1 MTNLVASITQ
11 PGCNCGYGYDDNG
24 NIASA
29 TLNGKWT
36 GYTYDELGQ
45 LIQVND
51 HSDTRSGENGTTW
64 KYTYDLGGN
73 ILQKQRFAYKD
84 TTNPLETVTYE
95 YGDANWRDKL
105 TAVNGN
111 AIAYDAIGNPLS
123 DGTWTYTWQNGRQLQ
138 KMQKLGVTAEFV
150 YNADG
155 LRVQKTVNGVVTKYT
170 LHGKNVV
177 HMTSGADELHFF
189 YDAQNRPAVVLYNGT
204 AYAYVKNLQGDVIAL
219 LDGTGNVVVS
229 YVYDAWGAPIGKSG
243 SMAEMLGSV
252 QPFRYRGYVFDEE
265 TGLYYLRSRYYNP
278 GWGRFVNADVLIGA
292 GKLLSHN
299 FFAYCANAPVSFSD
313 KHGQTRENSLF
324 YETTIEDVAGNCACQ
339 TIPEIIFRN
348 YIGEWPSPETVNKK
362 GKVHVIINYLDF
374 CNDELV
380 TVISDED
387 LLTLSRMLA
396 YEIDKRYGINFDSID
411 IKQMKGE
418 IALHMYGYIWF
429 GLKNCYD
436 IDLDIYCDGSV
447 RDSRW
452 RVNFAASLF
461 KN

>member
-1 MTNLVASITQ
+1 MHGSFTN
-11 PGCNCGYGYDDNG
+11 
-24 NIASA
+24 
-29 TLNGKWT
+29 
-36 GYTYDELGQ
+36 
-45 LIQVND
+45 
-51 HSDTRSGENGTTW
+51 EN
-64 KYTYDLGGN
+64 
-73 ILQKQRFAYKD
+73 
-84 TTNPLETVTYE
+84 
-95 YGDANWRDKL
+95 
-105 TAVNGN
+105 
-111 AIAYDAIGNPLS
+111 
-123 DGTWTYTWQNGRQLQ
+123 
-138 KMQKLGVTAEFV
+138 
-150 YNADG
+150 G

-177 HMTSGADELHFF
+177 HMTSGTDELHFF
-189 YDAQNRPAVVLYNGT
+189 YDAQNRPAVVVYNGVP
-204 AYAYVKNLQGDVIAL
+204 YAYVKSLQGDIVAI
-219 LDGTGNVVVS
+219 LDENGNTVVS
-229 YVYDAWGAPIGKSG
+229 YGYDAWGAPLWCTGELAETLGK
-243 SMAEMLGSV
+243 V

-299 FFAYCANAPVSFSD
+299 LFAYCDNVPASFSD
-313 KHGQTRENSLF
+313 KHGQTRENSFF

>member
-1 MTNLVASITQ
+1 
-11 PGCNCGYGYDDNG
+11 
-24 NIASA
+24 
-29 TLNGKWT
+29 
-36 GYTYDELGQ
+36 
-45 LIQVND
+45 
-51 HSDTRSGENGTTW
+51 
-64 KYTYDLGGN
+64 
-73 ILQKQRFAYKD
+73 
-84 TTNPLETVTYE
+84 
-95 YGDANWRDKL
+95 
-105 TAVNGN
+105 
-111 AIAYDAIGNPLS
+111 
-123 DGTWTYTWQNGRQLQ
+123 
-138 KMQKLGVTAEFV
+138 
-150 YNADG
+150 
-155 LRVQKTVNGVVTKYT
+155 
-170 LHGKNVV
+170 
-177 HMTSGADELHFF
+177 
-189 YDAQNRPAVVLYNGT
+189 
-204 AYAYVKNLQGDVIAL
+204 
-219 LDGTGNVVVS
+219 
-229 YVYDAWGAPIGKSG
+229 
-243 SMAEMLGSV
+243 ML
-252 QPFRYRGYVFDEE
+252 
-265 TGLYYLRSRYYNP
+265 
-278 GWGRFVNADVLIGA
+278 
-292 GKLLSHN
+292 
-299 FFAYCANAPVSFSD
+299 VSFSD